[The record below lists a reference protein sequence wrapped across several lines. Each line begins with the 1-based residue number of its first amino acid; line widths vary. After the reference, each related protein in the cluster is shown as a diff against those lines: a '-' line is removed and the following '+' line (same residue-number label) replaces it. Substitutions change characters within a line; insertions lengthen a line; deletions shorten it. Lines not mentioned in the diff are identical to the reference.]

1 MVLVH
6 GIEVRTLGG
15 QQHVNLST
23 HTADGGLSKIQFRTA
38 GSRMLRSVF
47 FITCT
52 LEKLVYKDKQVS
64 REIKG

>member
-47 FITCT
+47 FIVRWRNGIRT
-52 LEKLVYKDKQVS
+52 LMWFDPL
-64 REIKG
+64 

>member
-1 MVLVH
+1 
-6 GIEVRTLGG
+6 
-15 QQHVNLST
+15 
-23 HTADGGLSKIQFRTA
+23 
-38 GSRMLRSVF
+38 MLRSVF

>member
-47 FITCT
+47 
-52 LEKLVYKDKQVS
+52 YSQVAEWYTYS
-64 REIKG
+64 NVV